1 MLEEEKKAL
10 DEGAAEP
17 LEYLKD
23 QVLSEDEKKLR
34 DEAYGRLDVWEQD
47 CRIYH
52 EAARQARLVFRLKD
66 PEQDVP
72 GTPEQEKAL
81 QLQTLKS
88 TLNNCVA
95 DQVDNTPE
103 ALMLPQ
109 RPEVQSVA
117 DEMTRVVEF
126 IVEQNDGET
135 FFRRRAE
142 DFLIAGTAVTQVIW
156 DEDMD
161 RGKGNVAMIRVP
173 LENMIWDP
181 QTGED
186 IQQARAIMKLSWHP
200 LSWYTEHYP
209 DKAQYIGD
217 EAASHNHVAEPD
229 SFGALIDQQE
239 GRALLME
246 YWYRR
251 YDARKRRYTINVA
264 YLAGGALLDV
274 YTDVYAHGLYPFQFD
289 VMTPIDGLPVGEG
302 MVAELTPMMRYI
314 NRYAHYIDVNLR
326 YSSKA
331 RMLVRKNNGID
342 RNQLADWSTN
352 IIEGD
357 SVTDEDVRWLE
368 TKPFTSLAS
377 QQMYSFQN
385 DMKQDSG
392 QNQFA
397 RGEVTGGITAASAI
411 SALQEAG
418 GKITRLRTNALSS
431 GYKNIVEQILWLVA
445 EFYTEERT
453 ALVVGENNEL
463 IPLTLSAEHLMGKRQ
478 KGHLSPPPY
487 VVRIQIQRKNPTRIQ
502 AQNDL
507 ILQAYSM
514 AAQAQQNFPL
524 SVLFRLLTVD
534 GKEKL
539 LPVLDELDTQREMMQ
554 QLQTQNEELTA
565 RNADMQTTLDA
576 YSEAMSRD
584 VEDLQNASFTT
595 G

>member
-23 QVLSEDEKKLR
+23 QVLSEDERKLR

-66 PEQDVP
+66 PEQDLP

-478 KGHLSPPPY
+478 KGHLAPPPY

-576 YSEAMSRD
+576 YSEAMSKD

>member
-66 PEQDVP
+66 PEQDLP

-478 KGHLSPPPY
+478 KGHLAPPPY